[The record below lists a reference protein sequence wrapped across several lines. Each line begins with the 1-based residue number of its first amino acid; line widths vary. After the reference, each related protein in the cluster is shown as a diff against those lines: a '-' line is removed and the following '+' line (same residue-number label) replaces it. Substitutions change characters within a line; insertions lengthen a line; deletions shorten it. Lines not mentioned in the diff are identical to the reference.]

1 MHSKSLEKPKHLNL
15 EWSTI
20 KFWKLLFNRVRGN
33 CFHYNLLIQKKVSLN
48 KWRIRWGAHWLL
60 KCEFYS
66 SSFSIYLQGEEQ
78 KKIRRTQVIDDNK
91 YIPTIMA
98 YAEYVTPNWLAN
110 IERIRKPF
118 YPPINCLCET
128 RKIRHSFQI
137 KKTKRMTELKISY
150 FVLGR
155 ETSQMSEKTDETTSF
170 DNVADVTLR

>member
-137 KKTKRMTELKISY
+137 KKKEWQSWKFLTLSLGEKPVKCPRKRTKQPASIML
-150 FVLGR
+150 
-155 ETSQMSEKTDETTSF
+155 QM
-170 DNVADVTLR
+170 

>member
-1 MHSKSLEKPKHLNL
+1 MEYRKVLETSIQH
-15 EWSTI
+15 
-20 KFWKLLFNRVRGN
+20 RVRGN
-33 CFHYNLLIQKKVSLN
+33 CFITTFWSRRKYPWINEESVEEHIDCWSASFTLAVSAFTCKGRNKK
-48 KWRIRWGAHWLL
+48 K
-60 KCEFYS
+60 F
-66 SSFSIYLQGEEQ
+66 
-78 KKIRRTQVIDDNK
+78 RRTQVIDDNK

-155 ETSQMSEKTDETTSF
+155 ETSQMSEKTDKTTSF
-170 DNVADVTLR
+170 DNVADVTLRQNKCQLSCSS